1 MWYYGCLV
9 GGLRAMGQSL
19 IPMIASIIG
28 VCGGRMFWIFV
39 IFEHFKYS
47 QGIDVLGFHLTP
59 LQILMFAWPFAW
71 IVTLIFHL
79 ITLIYEFRK
88 NKKKDE
94 AINKIN
100 VINH

>member
-1 MWYYGCLV
+1 MGLIYSMNSIHKLV
-9 GGLRAMGQSL
+9 V
-19 IPMIASIIG
+19 IALHIRE
-28 VCGGRMFWIFV
+28 VV
-39 IFEHFKYS
+39 KYS